1 MSNSSTAVAPTPT
14 SFATT
19 PFATQLAAFGHQL
32 AIITADGELTY
43 QQLADRVEATAQRL
57 GSQRRLVLVAG
68 GNRVDVLVAYL
79 AALSAG
85 HPVLLTSDT
94 DRERLESLIS
104 TYDPDV
110 VMSDVGG
117 RWSTHE
123 RRPGSAHQLHPDL
136 ALLLS
141 TSGSTGSPKLVRLSH
156 DNVQSNAEAIATYLG
171 IEPTDRAATALP
183 LHYCYGLS
191 VINSHLVRG
200 AALIL
205 TDLSVVDARF
215 WDLFRDHDATS
226 FAGVPHTFDLLGRV
240 GFAKMRLPSLR
251 YITQAGGRL
260 GADQV
265 ERFARLGARNGWDLF
280 VMYGQTEATARMA
293 YLPPA
298 LAASHPNTI
307 GVPVPGGSFSL
318 EPVADLDEPDA
329 GELVYSGPNVML
341 GYAEGPSDL
350 CLGRTIEALHTGD
363 IARQNSNGLFEVI
376 GRRSRF
382 AKLFGL
388 RIDLQQVETDLGA
401 EGVRA
406 CCVEANDE
414 LVVAVEGGAH
424 HADDLQRLVARHCG
438 LPVCAARICP
448 FEQLPRL
455 ENGKPDYQALAAMTH
470 VASGS
475 RSDGNPAP
483 TAPARS
489 GFGER
494 TGERREVV
502 QEAPTR
508 PRQVD
513 TAALCGLY
521 AEVLGRPDATPA
533 DSFVSLE
540 GDSLSYVEMSIR
552 LEETLGHLP
561 DNWHVTPVTD
571 LAPSRRRAWT
581 GWRSLE
587 TNVVLRALAI
597 VMIVGSHADVF
608 TLLGGAHILLAI
620 AGFNFARFQLTSS
633 GRRERLRHQLGSI
646 ARIAVPS
653 MACIALAYAL
663 TDRYSVVNILL
674 LNGILGPDR
683 WTSEW
688 HFWFVEVLLY
698 ILVAVTAVLAVPGVG
713 RFERRFGFEIAML
726 ALGLGLLWRYDV
738 IRLDTG
744 PDRIH
749 TAHMV
754 FWLFALGWA
763 TAKAGWRWQ
772 RLLVTILGCV
782 AVAGFFEDTTR
793 EATVAVGLSLL
804 IWAPTVRVPA
814 PLTRSVSVL
823 ASSSLYIYLV
833 HWLVYPHWED
843 DFPLFALVASLAAG
857 IAFWA
862 VARPVVARLE
872 SWVSRVRLDQRKFPD
887 RSRH

>member
-14 SFATT
+14 PFATT
-19 PFATQLAAFGHQL
+19 PFAAQLAGFGHQL

-123 RRPGSAHQLHPDL
+123 RRPGSAHELHPDL

-171 IEPTDRAATALP
+171 IEPTDRAATTLP

-293 YLPPA
+293 YLPPG

-307 GVPVPGGSFSL
+307 GIPVPGGSFSL
-318 EPVADLDEPDA
+318 EPVPDLDEPDA

-350 CLGRTIEALHTGD
+350 RLGRTIEALRTGD
-363 IARQNSNGLFEVI
+363 IARQDSNGLFEVI

-388 RIDLQQVETDLGA
+388 RIDLQQVETELVA
-401 EGVRA
+401 AGVSA
-406 CCVEANDE
+406 CCLEVNDE
-414 LVVAVEGGAH
+414 LVVAVESGH
-424 HADDLQRLVARHCG
+424 RADDLQRLVARRCG
-438 LPVCAARICP
+438 LPMCAARICP
-448 FEQLPRL
+448 FDQFPRL
-455 ENGKPDYQALAAMTH
+455 ENGKPDYQTLAAMTL
-470 VASGS
+470 VETGSPADGSLESIAS
-475 RSDGNPAP
+475 
-483 TAPARS
+483 ARS
-489 GFGER
+489 EFGEG
-494 TGERREVV
+494 TGGLPEVV
-502 QEAPTR
+502 REAP
-508 PRQVD
+508 PGHSRQVD
-513 TAALCGLY
+513 TAALCRLY
-521 AEVLGRPDATPA
+521 AEVLGRPDTTSA
-533 DSFVSLE
+533 DTFVSLE

-561 DNWHVTPVTD
+561 DNWHVTPITD
-571 LAPSRRRAWT
+571 LTPPRRRAWS

-587 TNVVLRALAI
+587 TNVVLRAAAI
-597 VMIVGSHADVF
+597 VMIVGSHANLF
-608 TLLGGAHILLAI
+608 TLLGGAHVLLAI
-620 AGFNFARFQLTSS
+620 AGFNFARFQLAASR
-633 GRRERLRHQLGSI
+633 RRERLRHQLGSI

-653 MACIALAYAL
+653 MACIALAYAV
-663 TDRYSVVNILL
+663 TDRYSVANILL
-674 LNGILGPDR
+674 LNGILGPEQ

-688 HFWFVEVLLY
+688 HFWFIEVLLY
-698 ILVAVTAVLAVPGVG
+698 ILVAVTAALAVPGLG
-713 RFERRFGFEIAML
+713 RFERRFGFEVAML

-738 IRLDTG
+738 IRLDSG

-749 TAHMV
+749 TAHIV

-763 TAKAGWRWQ
+763 AAMASRNWQ
-772 RLLVTILGCV
+772 RMLVTTLGLA
-782 AVAGFFEDTTR
+782 AVPGFFDDAAR
-793 EATVAVGLSLL
+793 EAVVAVGICLL
-804 IWAPTVRVPA
+804 IWVPTLRVPA

-823 ASSSLYIYLV
+823 ASSSLYI
-833 HWLVYPHWED
+833 
-843 DFPLFALVASLAAG
+843 
-857 IAFWA
+857 
-862 VARPVVARLE
+862 
-872 SWVSRVRLDQRKFPD
+872 
-887 RSRH
+887 